1 MAHTAKTQ
9 APGRLDLVRDFV
21 NTKDVEEGTDELT
34 SPAELA
40 DWLAVAGLAH
50 GSRESDGL
58 FGGTSRPVDGR
69 AGRCRVWRGRAG
81 RRRDG

>member
-21 NTKDVEEGTDELT
+21 NTKDLEDGTDELT

-40 DWLAVAGLAH
+40 DWLAVSGLAH
-50 GSRESDGL
+50 AGGEGDGL
-58 FGGTSRPVDGR
+58 LQSLATR
-69 AGRCRVWRGRAG
+69 RGRAW
-81 RRRDG
+81 RRRTRRGRVRRRRAG